1 MEEQYVLL
9 TIRTI
14 CSIMRMNISK
24 GEKNMDENLKY
35 NTLDNGNT
43 DVQNKENEKD
53 ESLALSENVIESD
66 AINNESEMQIP
77 NASVNKKFCKYCG
90 NEILDGNDY
99 CSYCVISVNDP
110 NIKHCPKCGALLE
123 KKQKFCVNCG
133 YKLTNMNIKAN
144 IDKNVK
150 SIKTSKQGK
159 TISKIIAI
167 VVILAILVGTGA
179 EVLPKIFVSTETLL
193 SQGEY
198 EKAYKKAKNGEK
210 DFVLYENII
219 AVLAQ
224 EYKKS
229 LKNPDSFKL
238 NNVWIDVD
246 DDMFVLSISGSNSYG
261 GTVSN
266 YALYTYDT
274 DKNDYSLWAS
284 VSDLEEEEIYSFD
297 DYEDEIEKLLDNAA
311 RKNITKIIYNES
323 YEVKNGICDRIN
335 GLNEKKL
342 LSKISYIEEV
352 KNLKHSSSDESDSEE
367 DNDESS
373 DDYAA

>member
-1 MEEQYVLL
+1 
-9 TIRTI
+9 
-14 CSIMRMNISK
+14 
-24 GEKNMDENLKY
+24 MDENLKY

-99 CSYCVISVNDP
+99 CSYCGISVNDP

-198 EKAYKKAKNGEK
+198 EKAYKKAKNGENVK
-210 DFVLYENII
+210 IYHCENLKEAVELSKNVSKSAAAGVVENPGKIKELKRTIARVLTI
-219 AVLAQ
+219 
-224 EYKKS
+224 
-229 LKNPDSFKL
+229 
-238 NNVWIDVD
+238 
-246 DDMFVLSISGSNSYG
+246 
-261 GTVSN
+261 
-266 YALYTYDT
+266 
-274 DKNDYSLWAS
+274 
-284 VSDLEEEEIYSFD
+284 
-297 DYEDEIEKLLDNAA
+297 
-311 RKNITKIIYNES
+311 
-323 YEVKNGICDRIN
+323 
-335 GLNEKKL
+335 LNEKQK
-342 LSKISYIEEV
+342 E
-352 KNLKHSSSDESDSEE
+352 N
-367 DNDESS
+367 
-373 DDYAA
+373 